1 MTSEKVLII
10 EENSKR
16 REYLARFLS
25 RLDFNIEITSSFSE
39 ALNRLQKQH
48 EFALIIASL
57 SPISSHNLKILDNI
71 KNIDPQLSLIIL
83 SESHSPELAIS
94 LINQGLVDH
103 IADPDNFPSIYS
115 AIKNEINKRDL
126 IRENESYLQSLK
138 KISSDRSENIRKALE
153 LENIYNTTIEN
164 LMTALDLRDVET
176 LGHSITVAKY
186 SEVLADISGIKSKA
200 TLENIRRGALLHDI
214 GKIAIPDSILL
225 KPSELSAGEWE
236 KIRLHPA
243 LGFGLIKE
251 IKLLKEAGNIILYHH
266 ERYDGTGYPN
276 GLKKEEIPIEARI
289 FAVAD
294 TLDAI
299 TSHRPYRQEKS
310 YGQAKEEITNNSK
323 SQFDPRVV
331 NFFCS
336 LSLNKWE
343 KIRLE
348 TTKLLPSFEVFQQ
361 MKKEMSH

>member
-1 MTSEKVLII
+1 MNSEKVLII

-16 REYLARFLS
+16 RKDLARFLS
-25 RLDFNIEITSSFSE
+25 KLAFSIDISPSFSE
-39 ALNRLQKQH
+39 AINRLHKQQ
-48 EFALIIASL
+48 EFALIVAGL
-57 SPISSHNLKILDNI
+57 SPVGSRHLKMLQDI
-71 KNIDPQLSLIIL
+71 KKIDPQLSLIIL
-83 SESHSPELAIS
+83 FESESPELAIS

-103 IADPDNFPSIYS
+103 IADPDNLPGIYS
-115 AIKNEINKRDL
+115 AIKNEINRRDL
-126 IRENESYLQSLK
+126 MRENESYLQSLK

-186 SEVLADISGIKSKA
+186 SEVLAEMSDVKNKT

-266 ERYDGTGYPN
+266 ERYDGTGYPK
-276 GLKKEEIPIEARI
+276 GLNKEEIPLEARI

-299 TSHRPYRQEKS
+299 TSHRPYREEKS
-310 YGQAKEEITNNSK
+310 FGEAKEEIIDNSNT
-323 SQFDPRVV
+323 QFDPHMVDL
-331 NFFCS
+331 FCS
-336 LSLNKWE
+336 LNLDKWE
-343 KIRLE
+343 KIRFE
-348 TTKLLPSFEVFQQ
+348 TTKFLPSFEVFQQ
-361 MKKEMSH
+361 MKEERSH

>member
-25 RLDFNIEITSSFSE
+25 RLAFNIEISSSFSE
-39 ALNRLQKQH
+39 AINRLQKQQ
-48 EFALIIASL
+48 EYALILASL
-57 SPISSHNLKILDNI
+57 NPLDSQNLKILHNI
-71 KNIDPQLSLIIL
+71 KKIDPQFSLIIL
-83 SESHSPELAIS
+83 YESKSPELAIS
-94 LINQGLVDH
+94 LMNQGLVDH
-103 IADPDNFPSIYS
+103 IADPDNLPGIYS

-126 IRENESYLQSLK
+126 MRENESYLRSLK
-138 KISSDRSENIRKALE
+138 KISSDRSDNIRKALE

-176 LGHSITVAKY
+176 LGHSKTVAKY
-186 SEVLADISGIKSKA
+186 SEVLAEVSGIKNKT

-225 KPSELSAGEWE
+225 KPSELSSGEWE
-236 KIRLHPA
+236 KIRLHPS

-251 IKLLKEAGNIILYHH
+251 IKLLKEVGNIILYHH
-266 ERYDGTGYPN
+266 ERYDGTGYPK
-276 GLKKEEIPIEARI
+276 GLKKEDIPIEARI

-299 TSHRPYRQEKS
+299 TSHRPYRKEKS
-310 YGQAKEEITNNSK
+310 FEKAKEEITNNSN
-323 SQFDPRVV
+323 SQFDPHMVD
-331 NFFCS
+331 FFCS
-336 LSLNKWE
+336 LRLDKWE
-343 KIRLE
+343 KIRFE
-348 TTKLLPSFEVFQQ
+348 TTKFLPSFEVFQQ
-361 MKKEMSH
+361 MKKEISH

>member
-1 MTSEKVLII
+1 MNSEKVLII

-25 RLDFNIEITSSFSE
+25 RLDFYLEISSSFSE
-39 ALNRLQKQH
+39 AINLLQKQQ
-48 EFALIIASL
+48 EFALIVAGL
-57 SPISSHNLKILDNI
+57 SPVNSRNLKILHDI
-71 KNIDPQLSLIIL
+71 KKINPQLSLIIL
-83 SESHSPELAIS
+83 FESESPELAIS

-103 IADPDNFPSIYS
+103 IADPDNLPGIYS

-126 IRENESYLQSLK
+126 MRENESYLQSLK
-138 KISSDRSENIRKALE
+138 KISSDRSDNIRKALE

-176 LGHSITVAKY
+176 LGHSKTVAKY
-186 SEVLADISGIKSKA
+186 SEVLAEISGVKNKT

-225 KPSELSAGEWE
+225 KPSELSVGEWK

-266 ERYDGTGYPN
+266 ERYDGTGYPK
-276 GLKKEEIPIEARI
+276 GLKKEDIPLEARI

-299 TSHRPYRQEKS
+299 TSHRPYRKEKS
-310 YGQAKEEITNNSK
+310 FGKAKEEITDNSN
-323 SQFDPRVV
+323 SQFDPHVV
-331 NFFCS
+331 DLFCS
-336 LSLNKWE
+336 LNLDKWE
-343 KIRLE
+343 KIRFE
-348 TTKLLPSFEVFQQ
+348 TTKFLPSFEVFQQ
-361 MKKEMSH
+361 MKEEMSH

>member
-1 MTSEKVLII
+1 MISEKVLII

-25 RLDFNIEITSSFSE
+25 NLALNIELSPSLSE
-39 ALNRLQKQH
+39 AINRLHKQQN
-48 EFALIIASL
+48 FSLLIANLNPSA
-57 SPISSHNLKILDNI
+57 SHNLKILHSI
-71 KNIDPQLSLIIL
+71 KKIDPQLSLIIL
-83 SESHSPELAIS
+83 SESKSPELAIS

-103 IADPDNFPSIYS
+103 IADPDNLPGIYS
-115 AIKNEINKRDL
+115 AVKNEINKRDL

-138 KISSDRSENIRKALE
+138 KISSDRTENIRKALE

-176 LGHSITVAKY
+176 LGHSKTVAKY
-186 SEVLADISGIKSKA
+186 SEVLAGIAGIKNKK

-225 KPSELSAGEWE
+225 KPSELSAREWE
-236 KIRLHPA
+236 KIRLHPS

-251 IKLLKEAGNIILYHH
+251 IKQLEEAANIILYHH
-266 ERYDGTGYPN
+266 ERYDGAGYPK
-276 GLKKEEIPIEARI
+276 GLKKEDIPIEARI

-299 TSHRPYRQEKS
+299 TSHRPYRKEMSFAK
-310 YGQAKEEITNNSK
+310 AKEEITDNSN

-331 NFFCS
+331 DLFCS
-336 LSLNKWE
+336 LNLDKWE
-343 KIRLE
+343 RIRFE
-348 TTKLLPSFEVFQQ
+348 TTKFLPSFEVFQQ
-361 MKKEMSH
+361 IKKEISH

>member
-1 MTSEKVLII
+1 MIPEKVLII

-25 RLDFNIEITSSFSE
+25 RLDFNLEISPSFSE
-39 ALNRLQKQH
+39 AINRLQKLQK
-48 EFALIIASL
+48 FTLIVAGL
-57 SPISSHNLKILDNI
+57 SPINSRNLKTLHNI
-71 KNIDPQLSLIIL
+71 KKIDPQLSLIIL
-83 SESHSPELAIS
+83 FEAESPELAIS

-103 IADPDNFPSIYS
+103 IADPDNLPGIYS

-126 IRENESYLQSLK
+126 MRENESYLQNLK
-138 KISSDRSENIRKALE
+138 KISSDRSDNIQKALE

-176 LGHSITVAKY
+176 LGHSKTVAKY
-186 SEVLADISGIKSKA
+186 SEVLAEISGIKSKA

-251 IKLLKEAGNIILYHH
+251 IKLLREAGNIILYHH
-266 ERYDGTGYPN
+266 ERFDGTGYPK
-276 GLKKEEIPIEARI
+276 GLKKEDIPIEARI

-299 TSHRPYRQEKS
+299 TSHRPYRKEKS
-310 YGQAKEEITNNSK
+310 FGKAKEEITKNSK
-323 SQFDPRVV
+323 SQFDPQVV
-331 NFFCS
+331 DFFCS

-348 TTKLLPSFEVFQQ
+348 TTKFLPSFEVFQQ
-361 MKKEMSH
+361 MKEEMSH